1 MPSRTRRTRAR
12 LARSK
17 RERMVMLSFGF
28 PIRDA
33 ASGRVEWLTG
43 MFAVDAADAAAHPLY
58 VRAHAL
64 MPRPSSSEFDPFE
77 HAALV
82 PAACRLLENA
92 DEESDADDL
101 LRAIAILGHTPT
113 DDALDALFAFSERW
127 PEGDLV
133 RVARLAVAEC
143 AVLGGELGLFTAAS

>member
-1 MPSRTRRTRAR
+1 MRAR
-12 LARSK
+12 IARLK
-17 RERMVMLSFGF
+17 REKKVMLSYGF

-33 ASGRVEWLTG
+33 ASGGVEWLTG

-58 VRAHAL
+58 VRAHTL
-64 MPRPSSSEFDPFE
+64 MPRPSSSVVFDPFE

-82 PAACRLLENA
+82 PAARRLLEKA
-92 DEESDADDL
+92 DEGCDADDV

-113 DDALDALFAFSERW
+113 NDALEALFAFLERW
-127 PEGDLV
+127 PKGDLA

-143 AVLGGELGLFTAAS
+143 VVLGGELGLFTAAS

>member
-1 MPSRTRRTRAR
+1 MPSRTRRMRAR
-12 LARSK
+12 LARLK
-17 RERMVMLSFGF
+17 RERKVLLSYGF
-28 PIRDA
+28 PIRNA
-33 ASGRVEWLTG
+33 ASGKVEWLTG

-113 DDALDALFAFSERW
+113 DDALDALFAFGERW
-127 PEGDLV
+127 PEGDLA